1 MNQKVEN
8 VVNNLD
14 VIKQLYEVTAYISV
28 LDKDGIL
35 VGYSVP
41 EGETPRINIGEKFE
55 DPSGAFDK
63 VIRTGQKIHNYL
75 PKEVMGIAFEGD
87 LVPIKDGHSIE
98 GCLICTYAAD
108 DDSKVIDIAEN
119 FNASVQ
125 RIDTSVQEIIKG
137 TENLVGTLDK
147 INSMTT
153 NVETDVTEAA
163 NIVTKISKNASR
175 SNILALNASIE
186 AARSGETGRGFAVV
200 ANEMEKLAKDSG
212 SSAGDIKKTLDGII
226 EHLNEMITSIKD
238 ANSVAKNYTE
248 HISSINTILA
258 ETVSLANKLE
268 EKN

>member
-1 MNQKVEN
+1 
-8 VVNNLD
+8 
-14 VIKQLYEVTAYISV
+14 
-28 LDKDGIL
+28 
-35 VGYSVP
+35 
-41 EGETPRINIGEKFE
+41 
-55 DPSGAFDK
+55 
-63 VIRTGQKIHNYL
+63 
-75 PKEVMGIAFEGD
+75 MGIAFEGD

-119 FNASVQ
+119 FKASVQ
-125 RIDTSVQEIIKG
+125 SIDTSVQEIIKG

-248 HISSINTILA
+248 HISSINTILT